1 MPPTPLRIA
10 QTTSEVKKQHKQN
23 GPRLPERQM
32 KQLERGHELDVR
44 AARLRDAEKNRKAA
58 KKKREERE
66 DKEKAARKQMGVGLA
81 TQLIGYSH
89 TQAQLKN
96 GMEAFLGVKRRKDDE
111 QRRRNLE
118 LTRTLEAIAQ
128 TVEKEPWDDDDD
140 DQDADIGPDLP
151 TVEATLLEQF
161 VDDDLDDDTLLEAHD
176 LLMSDPLEQPPA
188 HVQHPQ
194 PSLAPPPPPPPA
206 PPHPTPTKDDADF
219 ARLHGPINKA
229 IENILDQLPE
239 PLIELLSQDVSLR
252 LPEWDPTPGLLHK
265 LNSVGLPPHR
275 LRVKVGSVVSLLRDL
290 NTSSQLSKSQHLRI
304 LRAENER
311 LECVVLD
318 GQLEGTKALL
328 TRVPFPAK
336 YRNESQYT
344 FQRLQFPVRVSTDYT
359 YRNLPL
365 DTPSSGFKLPTVPGH
380 MRSSS
385 LSKKASICIPTA
397 RPQVNT
403 NPTFKLP
410 ALPAS
415 NKSLSDISQPKPNQ
429 EPVLSPIPSLGDCWD
444 DFLDSGTQIARELS
458 QAPVPSIQPPS
469 ITESLP
475 PLSTQDFDF
484 SIDDLD
490 DTPGSAPANFTAPTP
505 TRGLVRTTSLPTVT
519 KPSFS
524 RLPPAQSA
532 GGTTHAAPPSRRSGI
547 VLSRKTK
554 PLPQQ
559 PIVPVLRREDISP
572 SQRPDSVS
580 DRPGLFKRKARTT
593 LSSSKNQI
601 KRRCA
606 VAARP
611 AAGPNPP
618 IRHTT
623 VGAFSDFGI
632 STQEVASFFS
642 DDDDMFSGSP
652 PIAV

>member
-1 MPPTPLRIA
+1 
-10 QTTSEVKKQHKQN
+10 
-23 GPRLPERQM
+23 M

-44 AARLRDAEKNRKAA
+44 AARLRDAEKHRKAA

-66 DKEKAARKQMGVGLA
+66 EKERTARKQLGVGLA

-89 TQAQLKN
+89 TQAQLKS
-96 GMEAFLGVKRRKDDE
+96 GMEAFLDVKRRKEDE
-111 QRRRNLE
+111 QRRRNLK
-118 LTRTLEAIAQ
+118 LTKTLEAIAQ

-140 DQDADIGPDLP
+140 DTDIGLDLP
-151 TVEATLLEQF
+151 TVEATLQEQF
-161 VDDDLDDDTLLEAHD
+161 VDDDLDDETLLEAHD
-176 LLMSDPLEQPPA
+176 LLMSDPIEQPVA

-194 PSLAPPPPPPPA
+194 PALTLAPPPPPA
-206 PPHPTPTKDDADF
+206 PPRPTPTKEDADF

-229 IENILDQLPE
+229 IETILDKLPE
-239 PLIELLSQDVSLR
+239 PLIELLSHDVSLR

-265 LNSVGLPPHR
+265 LNPVGLPLHR
-275 LRVKVGSVVSLLRDL
+275 LRVKVGSVVSLLREL

-336 YRNESQYT
+336 YRNDSQCT

-359 YRNLPL
+359 SPDLPL
-365 DTPSSGFKLPTVPGH
+365 DTSSSGFKLPAVPEH

-385 LSKKASICIPTA
+385 LSKKSTISVPMT
-397 RPQVNT
+397 RTQVNK
-403 NPTFKLP
+403 NPSFKLP

-415 NKSLSDISQPKPNQ
+415 KKSISDISQSKSYQKPIL
-429 EPVLSPIPSLGDCWD
+429 PPMSSLGDCWD

-458 QAPVPSIQPPS
+458 QTPVPPVQLPLV
-469 ITESLP
+469 TESLP

-484 SIDDLD
+484 SMDDLV
-490 DTPGSAPANFTAPTP
+490 DTSESAPANSTVPTP
-505 TRGLVRTTSLPTVT
+505 TRGLVRTTSLPAVT

-524 RLPPAQSA
+524 RLPPSKNT
-532 GGTTHAAPPSRRSGI
+532 GDTMHAAPTSRRSGT
-547 VLSRKTK
+547 VLPRKAK
-554 PLPQQ
+554 SLPQQ

-580 DRPGLFKRKARTT
+580 DRPGLFKRKAHTT
-593 LSSSKNQI
+593 ISSSKNQI

-606 VAARP
+606 AATRP
-611 AAGPNPP
+611 TAGPSPP

-623 VGAFSDFGI
+623 VCAFSDFGI